1 MQDFLNKAGKTAG
14 AAVNKV
20 GNKASELIEVSKLKA
35 KISSEKQDISNLKK
49 DIGEYCYSLFADG
62 QQVDDNIREY
72 CEKISACEVMIEE
85 LQQHISDVKE
95 RYRSGSEGNDADDSD
110 DI

>member
-1 MQDFLNKAGKTAG
+1 MEN
-14 AAVNKV
+14 
-20 GNKASELIEVSKLKA
+20 
-35 KISSEKQDISNLKK
+35 
-49 DIGEYCYSLFADG
+49 
-62 QQVDDNIREY
+62 NIKEY

-85 LQQHISDVKE
+85 LQQQISDVKE